1 MKTNIITFTVSIC
14 IIVAVHYIEYIGYP
28 PCDLCLKQRWPWYL
42 VLIISFISLFLNK
55 KLYPWNR
62 FALIILFA
70 GSTIFSGWHAGIEW
84 GFWSGPTTCTSTNL
98 AIISHSDFLGT
109 IENIRSLVPCNE
121 ADFKILGL
129 SLAVYNFISSLL
141 MLIYTSLFMRK
152 ENERS

>member
-1 MKTNIITFTVSIC
+1 MKTNIIIFTVSIC
-14 IIVAVHYIEYIGYP
+14 IIAAVHYIEYIGYP

-42 VLIISFISLFLNK
+42 VLIISFISLFLNQ

-84 GFWSGPTTCTSTNL
+84 GFWSGPTTCTSTNS

-141 MLIYTSLFMRK
+141 MLIYISFFMSK